1 MNFVESEENL
11 IEKKR
16 ISAERDRLMKVW
28 EKSKILNNSKEE
40 KEIIVGD
47 DNTGNDN
54 IGDYKTDIDT
64 RFFWYYDEGDCWVDP
79 DISIISSIDKAN
91 KIIWMEDRY
100 ISTEIFS
107 TQPRYTIDEYH
118 QQFCKLDTVS
128 GKWIYKN

>member
-54 IGDYKTDIDT
+54 TGDNMIDIDT
-64 RFFWYYDEGDCWVDP
+64 RFFWYYDEADCWVDP
-79 DISIISSIDKAN
+79 DISIIPSIDKAN

-107 TQPRYTIDEYH
+107 TQPGYTIDEYH
-118 QQFCKLDTVS
+118 QKFCKLDTIS